1 MSQDHSTNQSIQ
13 PQRDH
18 LMRGITD
25 TDHSIVKNHEQTKKK
40 PIIMLKNHLIFGGEE
55 YSFSNGFS
63 SGVNTEAMKKEDD
76 SVVFVAEK

>member
-1 MSQDHSTNQSIQ
+1 
-13 PQRDH
+13 
-18 LMRGITD
+18 
-25 TDHSIVKNHEQTKKK
+25 
-40 PIIMLKNHLIFGGEE
+40 MLKNHLIFGGEE